1 MKGDFIQIE
10 DKIGMNEI
18 TPEEIRPIRRIIDD
32 ESFEIENTEVYSDY
46 ISGGFVY
53 GINFPKNIK
62 YSTFME

>member
-1 MKGDFIQIE
+1 
-10 DKIGMNEI
+10 MNEI